1 MTTLYLCGAG
11 NPEAIRLAVVVN
23 QHSGRWDRIVVLD
36 DDPAKHGR
44 SIVGVKVVGGFD
56 MLDVANPQTSEV
68 ANLVA
73 RTTAK
78 RWAAWRKI
86 AASGLR
92 AATLLHP
99 DVDTFGVTLGDNLIV
114 YQYASLGANAT
125 IGDGSVVFTGAIVG
139 HGSQVGACC
148 VLAPHAVLNARVQM
162 GDGVY
167 VGTNASVLPDVKIG
181 AWATI
186 GAGSVAMT
194 DVPEGATVLG
204 VPGRIVYKL
213 RPKQFVPH
221 ELRGLDDAR
230 PGAFDRKARRES
242 LTG

>member
-23 QHSGRWDRIVVLD
+23 HQSGRWDRIVVLD

-44 SIVGVKVVGGFD
+44 SIVGVKVEGSFD
-56 MLDVANPQTSEV
+56 VLEQAAPQTSEV

-86 AASGLR
+86 AACRLPP
-92 AATLLHP
+92 ATLLHP
-99 DVDTFGVTLGDNLIV
+99 DVDTFGVTLGDDLIV
-114 YQYASLGANAT
+114 YQYANLGANAS
-125 IGDGSVVFTGAIVG
+125 IGEASVIFTGAIVG
-139 HGSQVGACC
+139 HGSRLGACC

-204 VPGRIVYKL
+204 VPGRVVYKL
-213 RPKQFVPH
+213 RPRVLMMRDLVRSA
-221 ELRGLDDAR
+221 ERVGRA
-230 PGAFDRKARRES
+230 
-242 LTG
+242 